1 MSIKID
7 SLDVMK
13 AEMDIQERTRMLD
26 TYNEIEEIVDR
37 ITKLSVFPS
46 LVWVWAWDVTRDL
59 YKTIQEGAEEEYC
72 VAEDIEDVWQMF
84 WEDADKNGFTL
95 EYGAEALYEHV
106 RDWMIDR
113 HIIDEVPEDEEE
125 EEVDEDE

>member
-59 YKTIQEGAEEEYC
+59 YKSIQEGQEEE
-72 VAEDIEDVWQMF
+72 
-84 WEDADKNGFTL
+84 
-95 EYGAEALYEHV
+95 
-106 RDWMIDR
+106 
-113 HIIDEVPEDEEE
+113 
-125 EEVDEDE
+125 